1 MRQGLTL
8 NWKSVAKLKLG
19 VNMKTYCFL
28 LMLFLFSVSYSTAQT
43 KSDALLVM
51 QVNKNYNT
59 SNGYLKNFMNDPSS
73 KKIINEKRDP
83 GHAMLI
89 SALWPGL
96 GQFYNGPTETTKG
109 TIMAAGQGGLL
120 LLAIIGA
127 LNPTEETVGSGYYKV
142 SAATGINPLV
152 WVGIIGMLGNS
163 IYSMIDAGN
172 RAKELNAE
180 EGLSFQIN
188 MFNNLP
194 HLVGK
199 SISNDFGA
207 NISFKI
213 NF

>member
-1 MRQGLTL
+1 
-8 NWKSVAKLKLG
+8 
-19 VNMKTYCFL
+19 MKTYCFL

-59 SNGYLKNFMNDPSS
+59 SNGYLKNFMNDQSS
-73 KKIINEKRDP
+73 KKIISEKREP

-109 TIMAAGQGGLL
+109 TIMAVGQGGLL

-127 LNPTEETVGSGYYKV
+127 LNPSEGSVGGGSYSGGTLSYDVKTP
-142 SAATGINPLV
+142 SINPLV

-188 MFNNLP
+188 MFNNMP

-213 NF
+213 NL